1 MPETFT
7 DGNASIKLD
16 QSTLIRQLDK
26 VSKGAATTFVREARA
41 TTEALKVGAVARW
54 PVATGLS
61 RDSFRIFS
69 RVHGDRLEVGLT
81 NDATAASDGARYPFM
96 LKFSVFTDSTVKR
109 NLSEREKAVARG
121 STPEKRD
128 RIGEW
133 WDRNERLTSS
143 TGAPSARAA
152 GKKPWNRL
160 VRTPGRRQ
168 GKQLAVTL
176 RDQMTALA
184 RRG

>member
-26 VSKGAATTFVREARA
+26 VSKGAASSFIREAKA

-54 PVATGLS
+54 PVADGLS
-61 RDSFRIFS
+61 RDSFRVFS

-81 NDATAASDGARYPFM
+81 NDATNKGARYPFM
-96 LKFSVFTDSTVKR
+96 LKFSVFTDSAVKR
-109 NLSEREKAVARG
+109 NLSERAKAIARG
-121 STPEKRD
+121 STPAAKAG
-128 RIGEW
+128 IGWW
-133 WDRNERLTSS
+133 WDQNERLTSS

-160 VRTPGRRQ
+160 VRTPGKRQ
-168 GKQLAVTL
+168 GKQLVMTL
-176 RDQMTALA
+176 RDQMTELA